1 MRIVFMDYIKK
12 AIDENIDEVKEM
24 WHKLHS
30 IPELS
35 FEEYKTQELLIT
47 LLDSMGY
54 EPKKIAKTGI
64 VALLGKDS
72 KAIGIRT
79 DIDAINVNGPR
90 HSCGHDFH
98 MSTVLGAALVL
109 KKLGINKTVKFLF
122 QPAEEAIGGA
132 KVMIEEGVLK
142 NPEVTEMIGFHVW
155 PSVPVGTI
163 EVSPGPSMASVDD
176 FIITFKGK
184 GGHAAM
190 PYVCINPLYPAMDF
204 INTMTI
210 KTKIENN
217 PLNPHILTFT
227 TLQCGTVGNVIA
239 EQAVVKGTVRTFD
252 MNFKKKLQ
260 EQLLSEAEVIAKKH
274 NCTVATHYNV
284 YYPPVISDKDLTEK
298 FVAITK
304 NLLGESHVRPLE
316 KTFTAEDFSFYC
328 EEVPSVHFRLGISD
342 GVKGELPLH
351 SPDFDGSLEAL
362 YYGIYTLVN
371 YVINS

>member
-1 MRIVFMDYIKK
+1 MDIIKK
-12 AIDENIDEVKEM
+12 VVQENLDEVISM
-24 WHKLHS
+24 WHKLHAT
-30 IPELS
+30 PELS
-35 FEEYKTQELLIT
+35 FEEYKTQELL
-47 LLDSMGY
+47 LEFLNSMGY
-54 EPKKIAKTGI
+54 ESKKIAKTGL
-64 VALLGKDS
+64 VAVLGDDS

-79 DIDAINVNGPR
+79 DIDAINVAGPR

-98 MSTVLGAALVL
+98 MSTVLGTALVL
-109 KKLGINKTVKFLF
+109 KKLGVKKTVKFLF

-155 PSVPVGTI
+155 PKVPVGTI

-190 PYVCINPLYPAMDF
+190 PYICINPLYPAMDF

-217 PLNPHILTFT
+217 PLDPHILTFT

-239 EQAVVKGTVRTFD
+239 EESVVKGTVRTFD
-252 MNFKKKLQ
+252 MAFKKKLQ
-260 EQLLSEAEVIAKKH
+260 NQILAEAEDIGKKY
-274 NCTVATHYNV
+274 NCSVSSHYNV
-284 YYPPVISDKDLTEK
+284 YYPPVISDEALTEK
-298 FVAITK
+298 FTK
-304 NLLGESHVRPLE
+304 ISKKALGENNVRPLE

-328 EEVPSVHFRLGISD
+328 EKVPSVHFRLGISD
-342 GVKGELPLH
+342 GSKGESPLH
-351 SPDFDGSLEAL
+351 SPNFDGSFEAL

-371 YVINS
+371 YVLNA